1 MPSLKSIKK
10 RISSTK
16 STRQITKAMKMVSAA
31 KLRRAQEAVVA
42 ARPFS
47 NKLRQVIGS
56 LARRE
61 DQTAHPLLAQ
71 RGQGKALVVLITS
84 DRGLCGGFNG
94 NVSKAVERHI
104 RANPDGYEKLDLLLI
119 GRKGNDYLKRRPG
132 MTIFKV
138 YENLLGTG
146 QVTYAPASLIGQELV
161 ELFES
166 EQYDAVFLAFNAF
179 RSAIS
184 QEPQIVPLLPI
195 VAESGE
201 GSAAS
206 EEYLA
211 DYIYEPSVSEVLAQ
225 LLPKYVEVQ
234 IFRAFLESVA
244 SEHGA
249 RMSAMDSASK
259 NATEMIG
266 KLTLQYN
273 RARQAAITKE
283 LMEIISGAESIK

>member
-1 MPSLKSIKK
+1 MPSLKAIKK
-10 RISSTK
+10 RITSVK
-16 STRQITKAMKMVSAA
+16 NTRQITKAMKMVSAA

-42 ARPFS
+42 ARPYA
-47 NKLRQVIGS
+47 NKLQQVLAS

-61 DQTAHPLLAQ
+61 DQDAHPLLAQ
-71 RGQGKALVVLITS
+71 RDKGKALVVLVTS
-84 DRGLCGGFNG
+84 DRGLCGGFNA
-94 NVSKAVERHI
+94 NVSKTVERYI
-104 RANPDGYEKLDLLLI
+104 RANHDGFEQIDLLLI

-138 YENLLGTG
+138 YENLLGTS
-146 QVTYAPASLIGQELV
+146 QVSYAPAALIGKELI
-161 ELFES
+161 ELFDAG
-166 EQYDAVFLAFNAF
+166 QYDAVFLAYNAF

-184 QEPQIVPLLPI
+184 QEPLIVPLLPI
-195 VAESGE
+195 DAGGEEESTSNE
-201 GSAAS
+201 F
-206 EEYLA
+206 LA
-211 DYIYEPSVSEVLAQ
+211 DYLYEPSASAVLAQ
-225 LLPKYVEVQ
+225 LLPKYIEVQ

-259 NATEMIG
+259 NASEMIG

-283 LMEIISGAESIK
+283 LMEIISGAESVK

>member
-42 ARPFS
+42 ARPYA
-47 NKLRQVIGS
+47 NKVQQVIAS

-61 DQTAHPLLAQ
+61 DQDAHPLLAQ
-71 RGQGKALVVLITS
+71 RGQGKALIVLITS

-94 NVSKAVERHI
+94 NVSKAVERHV
-104 RANPDGYEKLDLLLI
+104 RANPDGFEQIDLLLI

-132 MTIFKV
+132 MNIFKV
-138 YENLLGTG
+138 YENFLGTG
-146 QVTYAPASLIGQELV
+146 QVTYAPAALIGKELV
-161 ELFES
+161 ELFDN
-166 EQYDAVFLAFNAF
+166 EQYDAVFLAYNAF

-184 QEPQIVPLLPI
+184 QEPQIVPLLP
-195 VAESGE
+195 VLPEVGDTADSD
-201 GSAAS
+201 
-206 EEYLA
+206 YQA
-211 DYIYEPSVSEVLAQ
+211 DYLYEPNAAAVLDQ

>member
-31 KLRRAQEAVVA
+31 KLRRAQAAVVA

-47 NKLRQVIGS
+47 NKLQQVIAS

-61 DQTAHPLLAQ
+61 EQDAHPLLAQ
-71 RGQGKALVVLITS
+71 RGKGKALVVLVTS
-84 DRGLCGGFNG
+84 DRGLCGGFNS
-94 NVSKAVERHI
+94 NMSKTVERYI
-104 RANPDGYEKLDLLLI
+104 RANPEGFEQIDLLLI

-146 QVTYAPASLIGQELV
+146 QVSYAPASLIGQELV
-161 ELFES
+161 ELFAS

-184 QEPQIVPLLPI
+184 QEPQIVPLLP
-195 VAESGE
+195 VAPD
-201 GSAAS
+201 AAAP
-206 EEYLA
+206 EAGDEYMA
-211 DYIYEPSVSEVLAQ
+211 DYIYEPSVSEVLSQ

-234 IFRAFLESVA
+234 MFRAFLESVA

-259 NATEMIG
+259 NASEMIG

-283 LMEIISGAESIK
+283 LMEIISGAESVK

>member
-47 NKLRQVIGS
+47 NKLQQVIGS

-61 DQTAHPLLAQ
+61 NQDAHPLLAQ
-71 RGQGKALVVLITS
+71 RGQGKALIVLITS

-104 RANPDGYEKLDLLLI
+104 CANPDGYEQLDLLLI

-132 MTIFKV
+132 MSIFKV
-138 YENLLGTG
+138 YDNLLGTG
-146 QVTYAPASLIGQELV
+146 QVSYAPASLIGQELV

-184 QEPQIVPLLPI
+184 QEPLIKQLLP
-195 VAESGE
+195 VVPAGEESDSG
-201 GSAAS
+201 
-206 EEYLA
+206 EYLA
-211 DYIYEPSVSEVLAQ
+211 DYLYEPNVTEVLSQ

>member
-10 RISSTK
+10 RISSTQR
-16 STRQITKAMKMVSAA
+16 TRQITTAMKMVSAA
-31 KLRRAQEAVVA
+31 KLRRAQEAVGA
-42 ARPFS
+42 ARPYA
-47 NKLRQVIGS
+47 NKLQQVIGS

-61 DQTAHPLLAQ
+61 DQDAHPLLAK

-94 NVSKAVERHI
+94 NVSKAVERHV
-104 RANPDGYEKLDLLLI
+104 RTNPDGYEQLDLLLI

-132 MTIFKV
+132 MNIFKV
-138 YENLLGTG
+138 YENFLGTG
-146 QVTYAPASLIGQELV
+146 QVTYAPASLIGTELV

-166 EQYDAVFLAFNAF
+166 EQYDAVFLAYNAF

-184 QEPQIVPLLPI
+184 QEPQIVQLLPVVP
-195 VAESGE
+195 VAAEGDTGE
-201 GSAAS
+201 
-206 EEYLA
+206 YQA
-211 DYIYEPSVSEVLAQ
+211 DYLYEPDVTEVLGQ

-234 IFRAFLESVA
+234 LFRAFLESVA

>member
-1 MPSLKSIKK
+1 MPSLKAIKK
-10 RISSTK
+10 RISSVK
-16 STRQITKAMKMVSAA
+16 NTRQITKAMKMVSAA

-42 ARPFS
+42 ARPYAD
-47 NKLRQVIGS
+47 KVQQVLAS

-61 DQTAHPLLAQ
+61 DQDAHPLLAQ
-71 RGQGKALVVLITS
+71 RGQGKALVVLVTS
-84 DRGLCGGFNG
+84 DRGLCGGFNS

-104 RANPDGYEKLDLLLI
+104 RANPDGFEQIDLMLV

-132 MTIFKV
+132 MSIFKV

-146 QVTYAPASLIGQELV
+146 QVSYAPAALIGKELV

-166 EQYDAVFLAFNAF
+166 EQYDAVFLAYNAF

-184 QEPQIVPLLPI
+184 QEPQIVPLLPV
-195 VAESGE
+195 VAETGE
-201 GSAAS
+201 EAAVG
-206 EEYLA
+206 EYLA
-211 DYIYEPSVSEVLAQ
+211 DYLYEPNASDVLAQ
-225 LLPKYVEVQ
+225 LLPKYVETQV
-234 IFRAFLESVA
+234 FRAFLESVA

-259 NATEMIG
+259 NASEMIG

>member
-1 MPSLKSIKK
+1 MPSLKAIKK
-10 RISSTK
+10 RISSVK
-16 STRQITKAMKMVSAA
+16 NTRQITKAMKMVSAA

-42 ARPFS
+42 ARPYAD
-47 NKLRQVIGS
+47 KIQQVLAS

-61 DQTAHPLLAQ
+61 DQEAHPLLAQ
-71 RGQGKALVVLITS
+71 RGRGKALIVLVTS
-84 DRGLCGGFNG
+84 DRGLCGGFNA

-104 RANPDGYEKLDLLLI
+104 RANPDEFEQIDLLLI

-132 MTIFKV
+132 MNIFKV
-138 YENLLGTG
+138 YENFLGTG
-146 QVTYAPASLIGQELV
+146 QVSYASASLIGKELV

-166 EQYDAVFLAFNAF
+166 EQYDAVFLAYNAF

-184 QEPQIVPLLPI
+184 QEPRIVPLLPI
-195 VAESGE
+195 VAEAG
-201 GSAAS
+201 GASAGD
-206 EEYLA
+206 EYLV
-211 DYIYEPSVSEVLAQ
+211 DYLYEPSASAVLGQ

-259 NATEMIG
+259 NASEMIG